1 MKVDKTFFEKDGS
14 LVELLKNG
22 TRKKIIESSYSKAK
36 DGKNVGNSDKEKSIK
51 EGVDGD
57 VENGKREKPGT
68 NTTKAKKLHPLTPQE
83 KERLLKKLLEKPRIK
98 KIVQEEVSKL
108 RRRDK

>member
-36 DGKNVGNSDKEKSIK
+36 NGKNVGNSDKEKS
-51 EGVDGD
+51 VDAD
-57 VENGKREKPGT
+57 VKNGKRAKPGT
-68 NTTKAKKLHPLTPQE
+68 DTTKAKKLHPLTPQE

-108 RRRDK
+108 RRRD

>member
-36 DGKNVGNSDKEKSIK
+36 NGKNVGNSDKEKSIK
-51 EGVDGD
+51 EEVDAD
-57 VENGKREKPGT
+57 VKNGKRETKSRART
-68 NTTKAKKLHPLTPQE
+68 KTTELHHMTSQE

-98 KIVQEEVSKL
+98 KIFQEEVSKL
-108 RRRDK
+108 

>member
-22 TRKKIIESSYSKAK
+22 TKKKVIESSYSKAK
-36 DGKNVGNSDKEKSIK
+36 DDKNVGNSDKEKS
-51 EGVDGD
+51 VDAD
-57 VENGKREKPGT
+57 VKNGKRAKPGT
-68 NTTKAKKLHPLTPQE
+68 DTTKAKKLHPLTPQE

-108 RRRDK
+108 RRRD

>member
-36 DGKNVGNSDKEKSIK
+36 NGKNVGNSDKEKSIK
-51 EGVDGD
+51 EEVDAD
-57 VENGKREKPGT
+57 VKNGKRETKSRAR
-68 NTTKAKKLHPLTPQE
+68 TKATKLHHLTTQE
-83 KERLLKKLLEKPRIK
+83 KERLLEKLLEKPRNK
-98 KIVQEEVSKL
+98 KIFQEEVSKL
-108 RRRDK
+108 